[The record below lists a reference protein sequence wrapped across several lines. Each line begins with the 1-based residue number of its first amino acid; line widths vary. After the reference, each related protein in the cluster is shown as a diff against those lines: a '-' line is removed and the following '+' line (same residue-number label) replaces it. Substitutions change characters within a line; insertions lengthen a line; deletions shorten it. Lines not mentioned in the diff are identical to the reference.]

1 MVVSER
7 PWLALARR
15 RGGGVGAIVLR
26 ALGSDTRRALVL
38 GVLLGAGV
46 AALVV
51 GALAFTRPSP
61 SSLSQTTALAR
72 NPTLDPGTPINGV
85 APDFTLT
92 DQFGRSVSL
101 SAFRGKVVILAF
113 NDPQCT
119 TICPLTTTAMVK
131 AKRLLGPAGAQV
143 ELLGVGANPAAT
155 ETRWVRAYS
164 EAHGMMH
171 AWHFLNGP
179 LAQLKRVWH
188 AYGIEAQIVAGQ
200 VDHTPAVYVIDGQGE
215 LSRLFMTQMSYS
227 SVGQLASLFAQAAA
241 SLLRGHPQVRSVV
254 SYTQIPLIEPT
265 SNVTLPRVGGGS
277 VQLGPGAKP
286 RLILFFDTW
295 DSEVTGLARELEALD
310 AYAKS
315 AGREGLPAL
324 TAVDEA
330 SVEPSS
336 AALPRLLRSL
346 PHPLSYPIAIDSS
359 GRLADGYRVQDE
371 PYLELIS
378 PSGGFLWYHDV
389 STGGW
394 LTRAALVSQIHAAL
408 APTPSSTETGADA
421 RQQLASSPPALAE
434 LHRQAGQLIGS
445 ESALAARLRSLR
457 GYPVVLNVWA
467 SWCGPC
473 RSEFPLLANA
483 SVTYGRRVAF
493 LGADTEDQAA
503 NARSFLADHHVAYPS
518 YEASTEALSSLAAF
532 EGVPTTMFFDR
543 EGKLVHVHF
552 GQYEAQG
559 TLDHDIESYALRD

>member
-1 MVVSER
+1 VVSER

-15 RGGGVGAIVLR
+15 RGGGVGAIVPR

-38 GVLLGAGV
+38 GVLVGAGL
-46 AALVV
+46 AAIVV

-61 SSLSQTTALAR
+61 SPPSQTTALAS
-72 NPTLDPGTPINGV
+72 NPALDPGTPIHGA

-92 DQFGRSVSL
+92 DQFGRAVSL

-131 AKRLLGPAGAQV
+131 AKRLLGSAGTQV

-164 EAHGMMH
+164 QAHGMMH

-179 LAQLKRVWH
+179 LARLKRVWH

-200 VDHTPAVYVIDGQGE
+200 VDHTPAVYVIDTQGK
-215 LSRLFMTQMSYS
+215 LSRLFVTQMSYS

-241 SLLRGHPQVRSVV
+241 SLLPGHPPVRSAV
-254 SYTQIPLIEPT
+254 SYAQIPLIEPT
-265 SNVTLPRVGGGS
+265 TNVKLPRAGGGS
-277 VQLGPGAKP
+277 VRLGPDAKP

-295 DSEVTGLARELEALD
+295 DSEVTGLARELETLD
-310 AYAKS
+310 AYAES
-315 AGREGLPAL
+315 ASREGLPAL

-330 SVEPSS
+330 SVEPSP

-408 APTPSSTETGADA
+408 APVPSSQTGAYA
-421 RQQLASSPPALAE
+421 RQQLASSPSALAE

-445 ESALAARLRSLR
+445 ESALMARLRSLR
-457 GYPVVLNVWA
+457 GYPVVFNVWA

-493 LGADTEDQAA
+493 LGADTEDQGA
-503 NARSFLADHHVAYPS
+503 NARSFLAGHHVAYPS

-543 EGKLVHVHF
+543 EGKLVHVHP

-559 TLDHDIESYALRD
+559 TLDHDIESYALED

>member
-1 MVVSER
+1 MDPASA
-7 PWLALARR
+7 PATPP
-15 RGGGVGAIVLR
+15 GV
-26 ALGSDTRRALVL
+26 RRALVR

-61 SSLSQTTALAR
+61 SQTAALAS
-72 NPTLDPGTPINGV
+72 NPTLDPGTPIHGA
-85 APDFTLT
+85 APDFRLT
-92 DQFGRSVSL
+92 DQFGRAVSL

-143 ELLGVGANPAAT
+143 ELLGIGANPAAT

-164 EAHGMMH
+164 QAHGMMH

-179 LAQLKRVWH
+179 LARLERVWH

-200 VDHTPAVYVIDGQGE
+200 VDHTPAVYVIDTQGK
-215 LSRLFMTQMSYS
+215 LSRLFMTQMSYA
-227 SVGQLASLFAQAAA
+227 SVGQLASLFARAAA
-241 SLLRGHPQVRSVV
+241 SLLPGHPPVRSAV
-254 SYTQIPLIEPT
+254 SYAQIPVIEPT
-265 SNVTLPRVGGGS
+265 RNVTLPRADGGS
-277 VQLGPGAKP
+277 VQLGPGPKP
-286 RLILFFDTW
+286 RLMLFFDTW
-295 DSEVTGLARELEALD
+295 DSEVTGLARELEALN
-310 AYAKS
+310 AYAES
-315 AGREGLPAL
+315 AGRKGLPAL

-330 SVEPSS
+330 SVEPSP
-336 AALPRLLRSL
+336 AALPRFLRSL

-394 LTRAALVSQIHAAL
+394 LTRAALVSQLHAAL
-408 APTPSSTETGADA
+408 APAPTETSADA

-445 ESALAARLRSLR
+445 ESALTARLRGLR

-483 SVTYGRRVAF
+483 SVAYGRRVAF

-518 YEASTEALSSLAAF
+518 FQASTEALSSLAPF
-532 EGVPTTMFFDR
+532 EGIPTTMFFDR
-543 EGKLVHVHF
+543 EGKLVHVHS

-559 TLDHDIESYALRD
+559 TLDHDIESYALED